1 MPEAAQ
7 PFAPQPQKTLLDLR
21 CVSIRYGERRVLDEV
36 SLTLAAGASLG
47 IAGESGSGKS
57 QLALAL
63 MGLLPPAATVG
74 GEWWF
79 GRQNLQTLGSGARR
93 RLRGAQMA
101 LVFQDPMTSLNPY
114 LTVGVQL
121 SEMLE
126 LHRGAS
132 RPAARAAALR
142 MLDAMRVRDAAGVLG
157 QYPHA
162 LSGGLRQRVMIA
174 MMLLAEPAL
183 LIADEPTTAL
193 DVTVQAEI
201 LRLLH
206 GLRRELGLTLIMISH
221 DLGVLAAITER
232 LLLLYAGT
240 VLEQGAT
247 ADVLAAPA
255 HPYTQALLACRP
267 TLQSP
272 LGRPLPSIPGQLPAA
287 GARPAG
293 CVFAP
298 RCGQRSS
305 PCDEVQPLRATGSPP
320 RLVRCWQLAT

>member
-1 MPEAAQ
+1 MPEA
-7 PFAPQPQKTLLDLR
+7 LLELR
-21 CVSIRYGERRVLDEV
+21 AASIHYGDHAVLQELT
-36 SLTLAAGASLG
+36 LTLAAGESLG

-63 MGLLPPAATVG
+63 MGLLPPTARVG

-79 GRQNLQTLGSGARR
+79 QGHNLQALGHRARR
-93 RLRGAQMA
+93 RLRGRQMA

-114 LTVGVQL
+114 LTVGLQL
-121 SEMLE
+121 TEMLE
-126 LHRGAS
+126 LHRATTRHS
-132 RPAARAAALR
+132 ARAAALR
-142 MLDAMRVRDAAGVLG
+142 MLDAMRVRDAVRVLE

-221 DLGVLAAITER
+221 DLGVLAAVAEQ
-232 LLLLYAGT
+232 LLVLYAGT
-240 VLEQGAT
+240 VLEHGAT
-247 ADVLAAPA
+247 AQLLAAPA
-255 HPYTQALLACRP
+255 HPYTRALLACRP
-267 TLQSP
+267 TLHSP
-272 LGRPLPSIPGQLPAA
+272 PGRPLPSIPGQLSGA
-287 GARPAG
+287 GARPEG

-298 RCGQRSS
+298 RCGQRQLL
-305 PCDEVQPLRATGSPP
+305 CDEAQPLRTATTPP
-320 RLVRCWQLAT
+320 RLVRCWQAGA